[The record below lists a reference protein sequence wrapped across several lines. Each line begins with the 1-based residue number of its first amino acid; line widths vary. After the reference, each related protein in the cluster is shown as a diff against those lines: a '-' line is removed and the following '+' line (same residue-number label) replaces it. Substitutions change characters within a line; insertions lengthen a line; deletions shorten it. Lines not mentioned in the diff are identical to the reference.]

1 MSDGIV
7 WVSPPISSEE
17 IYGVTFE
24 GESKTPP
31 LNLATLA
38 AITRKDGFRTEI
50 IDAEFL
56 GWDTRKTAE
65 IILEK
70 DFKYVA
76 ITAVTMSIHKAAE
89 LASLVKKKNK
99 EAVILVGGVHMT
111 ALPIDTM
118 RKHPELDIG
127 VIGEGDETISESLC
141 RLEDGRDLSQ
151 VKGLVFRQNGN
162 LVVTENRPM
171 LEDLDKLPM
180 PAWDMLPD
188 LRNYFRGP
196 TYCLDKLPMG
206 LLITSRGCPSHCNF
220 CDRSVTGN
228 VFRAHSAEYVMGM
241 IREQYH
247 RHGIRGM
254 HIIDSNFILNK
265 KRVRDICKLLKEEK
279 LDFSWSCLARV
290 NLVTPEILGLM
301 KDAGCWRIDYGLESG
316 SQRVLD
322 AIHKGITVE
331 QSRQAVKWAKEAGLR
346 VRGFFM
352 LGNPTDTPETI
363 KLTIDFAKS
372 LDIDMFHF
380 TFYSCFPGST
390 MYKSIRTY
398 GHFEENWKDMSLWKP
413 TFIPDGMTEEELL
426 QLQKLGFKEFYLRP
440 KVIVNFLRFIRRP
453 RHVLF
458 LFYGLKGFLQ
468 QLFRGK

>member
-7 WVSPPISSEE
+7 WVSPPISSKE

-31 LNLATLA
+31 LNIATLA
-38 AITRKDGFRTEI
+38 AITCQNGFRTEI

-56 GWDTRKTAE
+56 GMSAQKTAE
-65 IILEK
+65 QILGK

-76 ITAVTMSIHKAAE
+76 ITAVTMSIHKAVE
-89 LASLVKKKNK
+89 LARLIKKENK
-99 EAVILVGGVHMT
+99 EAIILVGGVHMT
-111 ALPIDTM
+111 ALPIETM
-118 RKHPELDIG
+118 RRSPELDIG
-127 VIGEGDETISESLC
+127 VIGEGDETITELLNV
-141 RLEDGRDLSQ
+141 LEGGGDLSP
-151 VKGLVFRQNGN
+151 VKGLVFRRNGN
-162 LVVTENRPM
+162 LVVTEDRPP
-171 LEDLDKLPM
+171 LKELDKLPM

-188 LRNYFRGP
+188 LKNYFRGP

-228 VFRAHSAEYVMGM
+228 VFRAHSAHYVMQM

-247 RHGIRGM
+247 KYGIRGM

-265 KRVRDICKLLKEEK
+265 KRVRDICTLLKEEK

-301 KDAGCWRIDYGLESG
+301 KEAGCWRIDYGLESG
-316 SQRVLD
+316 SQSVLNT
-322 AIHKGITVE
+322 INKGITLE
-331 QSRQAVKWAKEAGLR
+331 QSKQAVKWAKEAGLR

-363 KLTIDFAKS
+363 RQTIDFAKS

-390 MYKSIRTY
+390 MYKDIRAY
-398 GHFEENWKDMSLWKP
+398 GEYKENWEEMSLWKP
-413 TFIPDGMTEEELL
+413 TFIPRGMTEEELL
-426 QLQKLGFKEFYLRP
+426 RFQKLGFREFYLRP
-440 KVIVNFLRFIRRP
+440 KVIINFLRFIRRP
-453 RHVLF
+453 RHILF
-458 LFYGLKGFLQ
+458 LFYGLMGFLQ
-468 QLFRGK
+468 QLFK